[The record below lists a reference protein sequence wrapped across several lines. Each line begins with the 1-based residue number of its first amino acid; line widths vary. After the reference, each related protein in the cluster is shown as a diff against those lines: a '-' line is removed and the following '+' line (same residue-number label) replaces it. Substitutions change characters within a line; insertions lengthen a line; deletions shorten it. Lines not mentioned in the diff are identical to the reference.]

1 MALEEL
7 TTRYRALPVDHDA
20 VTRAG
25 GLRHYH
31 RGILGTRNLPVHPVP
46 AMGAARNP
54 RKTSLR
60 G

>member
-20 VTRAG
+20 VARVG
-25 GLRHYH
+25 GLQHYH

-46 AMGAARNP
+46 A
-54 RKTSLR
+54 
-60 G
+60 